1 MGIKNWFGRSL
12 MNLLRETKAEQDI
25 VEKERISSME
35 RMFGSANPAV
45 VAFRI
50 DNGFVVRTMDEHTAI
65 VGGRVGGFTYCKDH
79 AAIAEHLVGSEVK
92 RKLIGEQ
99 QEMFGQGVLAQRQA
113 QAEQAYRNPTAAKA
127 AR

>member
-1 MGIKNWFGRSL
+1 MGIKNWFGNKL
-12 MNLLRETKAEQDI
+12 INLLRETKANQD
-25 VEKERISSME
+25 VMEKERTASME

-79 AAIAEHLVGSEVK
+79 AAIAEHLVGSEAK

>member
-79 AAIAEHLVGSEVK
+79 AAIAEHLVGSEAK